1 MGLGTK
7 HLFPFIR
14 LINKLDIKD
23 EIKEFYFNK
32 PDVTGKPE
40 EEKKKVTDER
50 SIDFIFMIIEKAEN
64 AEKEF
69 FNFLSLY
76 SGKTVDEIMELSLE
90 EMFGLVK
97 DLVTDKNFSN
107 FFQQA
112 VK

>member
-1 MGLGTK
+1 MALKTI

-14 LINKLDIKD
+14 LINKLDVKK
-23 EIKEFYFNK
+23 ELQEFYFNK
-32 PDVTGKPE
+32 PDVTGLSDD
-40 EEKKKVTDER
+40 EKEKVKNEQG
-50 SIDFIFMIIEKAEN
+50 IKFIFMLLEKSEN

-76 SGKTVDEIMELSLE
+76 SGKSVDEINEMKLE
-90 EMFGLVK
+90 ETFSLVK
-97 DLVTDKNFSN
+97 QIVTDNNFDV